1 MTHQLDVARGR
12 DVAARWCALA
22 EARLEHLTELFETGR
37 WRRYHSERAFLEN
50 IQEAKAAVETWRDL
64 SLREASRNNNALDMS
79 WLGRTKVALARRERR
94 DERVKP
100 PQRAPI
106 LAEPPPSIVS
116 IVPQADSL
124 GLSEASLEAVIMG
137 EVRFEEVHF
146 EEAGESTFRAGV
158 GARFGEDPESGCGNI
173 GTLSV
178 AAKYAVGARVT
189 AEDVGLLSISY
200 LRTAFVPITTWAK
213 R

>member
-12 DVAARWCALA
+12 GVVARWCALA

-79 WLGRTKVALARRERR
+79 WLGRTKAALVRSERR
-94 DERVKP
+94 DDQVKP
-100 PQRAPI
+100 PQPAVI
-106 LAEPPPSIVS
+106 SAEPPPSIVS
-116 IVPQADSL
+116 IVPQADGL

-137 EVRFEEVHF
+137 RVRLEEVHL
-146 EEAGESTFRAGV
+146 EEVGV
-158 GARFGEDPESGCGNI
+158 EEVRLEEVRLREVPAAPALEDASERTRNI
-173 GTLSV
+173 
-178 AAKYAVGARVT
+178 AAAILERYP
-189 AEDVGLLSISY
+189 LLRNA
-200 LRTAFVPITTWAK
+200 L
-213 R
+213 